1 MFLKVSEGTIFPFH
15 EEKVEG
21 GRKKCV
27 YIWRKDL
34 LKNIQF
40 TVFIIFLTVSIITN
54 KPSVGLDCV
63 KYVL

>member
-34 LKNIQF
+34 LKSIQF
-40 TVFIIFLTVSIITN
+40 TVFIIFFN
-54 KPSVGLDCV
+54 CFHYYK
-63 KYVL
+63 